1 MKFLLLPAVLLCT
14 AFSLIGAE
22 LKVAILSD
30 IHVSPG
36 NPNEQRLQQAIA
48 EINESDVDLVIVTG
62 DLSNRGATAELTR
75 VKELLDQL
83 NKPYRALPGNHETN
97 WSDNGALAFA
107 ELFRSERFAFERNGV
122 LLIGFSTGPYLKMG
136 DGHVRAEDIAF
147 LKDTLAERAA
157 DQKPVIVFCHYPL
170 ADELSNGVE
179 IAEVLAPYHV
189 LGLVCG
195 HTHVQFRRNI
205 YGIDNI
211 VCRPLTSNDG
221 KTFGYNFIVYDNGK
235 LEAWEKRLGDPVE
248 KDFNVRP
255 PLKKPEIVFGGN
267 LPVDVRV
274 ETIWEESAS
283 IYTGAAVHGTELFYG
298 TSNGMLV
305 RLLTTKLQ
313 NPAVR
318 PVRTLE
324 LGTPFYSTPVYADD
338 TVIIGSLQRKILG
351 IDPGTLKIRW
361 ELPANAPVTNT
372 GIFADG
378 SVFMGLGSGSFA
390 RLEPHSG
397 KIVWQT
403 DGGYGTFQG
412 APATDGKIVV
422 FGAWDTRLY
431 ALDAVNGKQLWKWS
445 SGSTQV
451 LFSPGNVVPAIA
463 AGQVLFVA
471 PDRYM
476 TALDAATGKQVWR
489 TNRFKVRESF
499 GRSADGK
506 TVYAKTMDGL
516 LIAVETGRPEFTL
529 RWQCDL
535 KFGYEHAPCP
545 VLEANGVVYAGSRSG
560 VIAAVDAATGA
571 LLWTYKVGTTS
582 VNSFTAAPNG
592 DVYAT
597 LLEGKIV
604 RISRQ

>member
-48 EINESDVDLVIVTG
+48 EINESDVDQVIVTG
-62 DLSNRGATAELTR
+62 DLSNRGATAELVR

-97 WSDNGALAFA
+97 WSDSGALAFA

-179 IAEVLAPYHV
+179 VAEVLAPYHV

-451 LFSPGNVVPAIA
+451 LFSPGNVAPAIA

-516 LIAVETGRPEFTL
+516 LIAVETGKPEFTL

-582 VNSFTAAPNG
+582 VNSFTAAPSG

-604 RISRQ
+604 RIFRQ

>member
-1 MKFLLLPAVLLCT
+1 MKFLLQPAVLLYT

-30 IHVSPG
+30 IHITPG
-36 NPNEQRLQQAIA
+36 NSNEQRLLQAIA
-48 EINESDVDLVIVTG
+48 EINESDVDQVIVTG
-62 DLSNRGATAELTR
+62 DLTNRGTTAELTR
-75 VKELLDQL
+75 VKELLSRL
-83 NKPYRALPGNHETN
+83 NKPCRAIPGNHETN

-147 LKDTLAERAA
+147 LKETLAERAA

-195 HTHVQFRRNI
+195 HTHTQFRRNI

-211 VCRPLTSNDG
+211 VCRPLASNDG
-221 KTFGYNFIVYDNGK
+221 KTSGYNFIVYDNDK

-397 KIVWQT
+397 KIVWRT

-445 SGSTQV
+445 NGSTQV

-489 TNRFKVRESF
+489 TNRFNVRESF

-516 LIAVETGRPEFTL
+516 LIAVETGKPEFTL

-545 VLEANGVVYAGSRSG
+545 VLETAGIVYAGSRSG

-571 LLWTYKVGTTS
+571 LLWNYKVGTTS